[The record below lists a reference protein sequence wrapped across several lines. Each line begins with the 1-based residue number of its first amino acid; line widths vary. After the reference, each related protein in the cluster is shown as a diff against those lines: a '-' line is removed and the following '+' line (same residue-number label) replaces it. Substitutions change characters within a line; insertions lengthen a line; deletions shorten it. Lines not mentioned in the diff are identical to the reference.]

1 MTETRRGI
9 AADCESIWRGA
20 LRRTQAAGLVRAA
33 LAAEPPPD
41 GPVRL
46 LAVGKAAPAMAR
58 AALAVLGARA
68 EDPLVVAPSAE
79 DSGSPP
85 APGGRAGRSGDP
97 AGRGAGDALAGARVV
112 RGSHPRPDAGSL
124 AAGAAIL
131 EWAERGRGLPV
142 LALVSGG
149 GSALAVAPA
158 HGIAF
163 REKVDAVAALMRAGA
178 TIHELNALRKHLS
191 RLKGGRLAALLAPAE
206 VRVLLLSDVP
216 GDDLSTIASG
226 PFTPDPT
233 TFADALRAVAER
245 GAAVPDAVAA
255 RLAAGARGELEE
267 TPKPGD
273 PRLARVSHR
282 LLAGPVD
289 LARAA
294 AEEARALGFAAEA
307 DPAPLAGDVS
317 AVASRLGAWAR
328 AHAGRGRRLL
338 ALGGEPTIAIP
349 PEAPAPD
356 GGRAQHLALAAA
368 KELAGLR
375 AAVLAAGSD
384 GRDGPTDQA
393 GAVVD
398 GATAAQ
404 AAAAGV
410 DLDAALA
417 EARSGPAAVLLGAAI
432 PREDTGTHLCDLV
445 LVAVE

>member
-1 MTETRRGI
+1 MTETRRAI
-9 AADCESIWRGA
+9 AAECESIWRGA
-20 LRRTQAAGLVRAA
+20 LRRTQAARLVRAA
-33 LAAEPPPD
+33 LAAEPMPG

-46 LAVGKAAPAMAR
+46 LAVGKAAPAMAG
-58 AALAVLGARA
+58 AALAALGGRA
-68 EDPLVVAPSAE
+68 EDALVVAPATT
-79 DSGSPP
+79 DSLSLRTGGGS
-85 APGGRAGRSGDP
+85 GQ
-97 AGRGAGDALAGARVV
+97 GAGGGDGGEDAALGGVRVV
-112 RGSHPRPDAGSL
+112 HGAHPRPDAGSL
-124 AAGAAIL
+124 AAGSAIL

-158 HGIAF
+158 EGISF
-163 REKVDAVAALMRAGA
+163 QEKVDAVAALMRAGA

-233 TFADALRAVAER
+233 TFADALRSVAAR
-245 GAAVPDAVAA
+245 GAAVPEPVAA

-282 LLAGPVD
+282 LLAGPID

-294 AEEARALGFAAEA
+294 AEEARALGWEAEA
-307 DPAPLAGDVS
+307 EPAPLAGDVS

-328 AHAGRGRRLL
+328 AHARGGRRLL

-349 PEAPAPD
+349 PDAAAPD
-356 GGRAQHLALAAA
+356 GGRAQHLALLAA
-368 KELAGLR
+368 KEISGLP

-384 GRDGPTDQA
+384 GRDGPTEQA

-410 DLDAALA
+410 DLDDALA
-417 EARSGPAAVLLGAAI
+417 RARSGPAAVRVGVAI